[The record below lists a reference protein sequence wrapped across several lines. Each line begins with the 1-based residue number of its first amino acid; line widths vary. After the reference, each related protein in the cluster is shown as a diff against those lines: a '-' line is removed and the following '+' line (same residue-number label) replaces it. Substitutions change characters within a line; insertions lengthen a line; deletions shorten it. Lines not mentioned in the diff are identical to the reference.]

1 MTTIVVVTGSRRWSA
16 RHELNEALSEMNP
29 DVIVHGGAAGADA
42 LAGRW
47 ANEHGVTCIV
57 VPALWASLGSR
68 AGSVRNIQMLE
79 IAKDLQAQRG
89 ASLVVLAFPASDSIG
104 TKHCMTSAQRM
115 GLNVVNKGFKQ

>member
-16 RHELNEALSEMNP
+16 RHELNETLSRWNP
-29 DVIVHGGAAGADA
+29 DLVIHGGAAGADA

-57 VPALWASLGSR
+57 VPALWGSLGTR

-79 IAKDLQAQRG
+79 IARDLQFQRK
-89 ASLVVLAFPASDSIG
+89 ASLVLLAFPASDSIG
-104 TKHCMTSAQRM
+104 TKHCMTSAEKM
-115 GLNVVNKGFKQ
+115 GIVVVNEGFKQ